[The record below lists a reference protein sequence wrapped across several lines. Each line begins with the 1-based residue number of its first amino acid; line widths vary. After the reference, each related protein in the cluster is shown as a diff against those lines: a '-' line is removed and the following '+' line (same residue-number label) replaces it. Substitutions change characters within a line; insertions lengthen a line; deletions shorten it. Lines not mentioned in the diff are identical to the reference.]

1 MNEAVGDT
9 KLGHHLTLR
18 DFCTCTNTYK
28 RFADQINPYPQN
40 PEETIPSLAALCEHI
55 LDPIISE
62 FGIARFKLTY
72 GLCSPDLK
80 KWLAKK
86 DPVTGIKYGMTTPE
100 GDQHMSH
107 ERNRNGR
114 HFCARL
120 GASCDFRVIDLPS
133 DELVTWIITKR
144 LPFDA
149 IYFYGPERPIHISHG
164 PENKRYICAFAGEG
178 PKKVPTPR
186 GTEHWRR
193 MLRA

>member
-1 MNEAVGDT
+1 MNEAIGDT
-9 KLGHHLTLR
+9 KLGQFLTLR

-28 RFADQINPYPQN
+28 RFADQIDPYPQN

-86 DPVTGIKYGMTTPE
+86 DPVTGVKYGMTTPG

-107 ERNRNGR
+107 ERNSKGG

-120 GASCDFRVIDLPS
+120 GASCDFRILDFPS
-133 DELVTWIITKR
+133 DDLITRIISRR

-164 PENKRYICAFAGEG
+164 PQNKRYICTFSN
-178 PKKVPTPR
+178 KVPTLK
-186 GTEHWRR
+186 GTEHWRK
-193 MLRA
+193 MLRT